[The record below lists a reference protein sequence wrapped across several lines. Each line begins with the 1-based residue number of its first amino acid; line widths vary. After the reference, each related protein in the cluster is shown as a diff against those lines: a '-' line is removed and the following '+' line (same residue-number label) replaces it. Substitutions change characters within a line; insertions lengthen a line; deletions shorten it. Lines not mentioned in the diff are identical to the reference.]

1 MKEFWKYMIAAGVYA
16 VIVVMLVASCVVFG
30 PFALLVI
37 PGIAAAIL
45 VSLLIIA
52 GIKESV
58 IDPIGRKIFRRY
70 GRRWDL

>member
-16 VIVVMLVASCVVFG
+16 VIVGVLVVSCIVFG

-37 PGIAAAIL
+37 PGISAAIL

-58 IDPIGRKIFRRY
+58 IDPIGRKVFRRY